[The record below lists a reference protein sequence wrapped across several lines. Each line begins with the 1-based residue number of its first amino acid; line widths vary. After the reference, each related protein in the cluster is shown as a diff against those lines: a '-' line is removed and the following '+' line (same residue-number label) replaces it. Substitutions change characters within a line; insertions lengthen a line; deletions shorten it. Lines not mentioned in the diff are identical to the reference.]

1 MALQEKH
8 YGISN
13 GHNALQEPELTDILR
28 ILKRLKTIVSD
39 LITNT
44 Q

>member
-8 YGISN
+8 YAISN

-39 LITNT
+39 LTTNT